1 MSKNNFLIIGGS
13 TGIGRKLVETL
24 AQSQAEVWA
33 LSRTP
38 EKVPA
43 LENVKALPVDI
54 LSGTFPQDGLPESL
68 QGLVYCP
75 GSIRL
80 KPFSQIKDEEYL
92 EDFQIN
98 LLGAVRALR
107 TYLPNLKKSESGA
120 SIVLFSTVAVQTG
133 MAFHASVASA
143 KGAVEGLVRS
153 LAAEFAPQIR
163 VNALALSMTDTPM
176 AERFLNN
183 DQKREQVAARHPLR
197 RYGNPDEIAQC
208 AAFLLDARASWIT
221 GQIFHLDGGM
231 SSIKLFN

>member
-24 AQSQAEVWA
+24 AQSHAAIWA

-43 LENVKALPVDI
+43 LENIMALPVDI
-54 LSGTFPQDGLPESL
+54 LSGTFPQDSLPESL

-107 TYLPNLKKSESGA
+107 TYLPRLKMSESGA

-153 LAAEFAPQIR
+153 LAAEFAPQVR

-183 DQKREQVAARHPLR
+183 DQKREQVAARHPLK
-197 RYGNPDEIAQC
+197 RYGNPDEIAHF
-208 AAFLLDARASWIT
+208 AASLLYQRASWIT